1 MPKELPLGMAKE
13 LPLGMTG
20 AYAILSLSKDILSLS
35 KDILS
40 LSKGLGP
47 QTAAFS

>member
-1 MPKELPLGMAKE
+1 MAKELSLGMARD

-20 AYAILSLSKDILSLS
+20 AYAILSLSKG
-35 KDILS
+35 ILS

-47 QTAAFS
+47 QTAAFSKR